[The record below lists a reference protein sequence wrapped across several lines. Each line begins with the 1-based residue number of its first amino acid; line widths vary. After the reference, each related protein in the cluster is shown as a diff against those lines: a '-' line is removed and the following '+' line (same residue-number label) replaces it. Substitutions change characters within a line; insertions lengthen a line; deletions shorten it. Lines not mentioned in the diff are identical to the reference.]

1 MLRALQLMQ
10 VDGQIEVIFF
20 LACQH
25 HAHTFRWSQD
35 LAHFLSGFAHSLVRR
50 RLPSEAAPTWRGD
63 PSMRVSTT
71 TVASVAETLVELAL
85 AAMHHKS
92 DALRVAA
99 AEVITNF
106 VYFVPQ
112 FVLRAVLRRFY
123 EALESSN
130 STHQLVMAITCL
142 AGV

>member
-1 MLRALQLMQ
+1 
-10 VDGQIEVIFF
+10 
-20 LACQH
+20 
-25 HAHTFRWSQD
+25 
-35 LAHFLSGFAHSLVRR
+35 VRR
-50 RLPSEAAPTWRGD
+50 RLPGEASASWQGARSTRIT
-63 PSMRVSTT
+63 PS
-71 TVASVAETLVELAL
+71 TVAPVAETLVELAL

-92 DALRVAA
+92 DSLRAAA

-112 FVLRAVLRRFY
+112 QVLRAVLRRFY

-142 AGV
+142 AGVVSHRCCMIECGNLQSASV